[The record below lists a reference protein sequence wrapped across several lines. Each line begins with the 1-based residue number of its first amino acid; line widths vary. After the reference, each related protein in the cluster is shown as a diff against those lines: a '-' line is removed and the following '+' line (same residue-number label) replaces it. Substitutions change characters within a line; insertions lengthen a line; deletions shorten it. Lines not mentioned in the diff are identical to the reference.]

1 MASPPQSGLAAA
13 PAGSR
18 QQDLGE
24 VLNGQ
29 LEEVSRR
36 FEDVL
41 AAGVKLEE
49 DGEVTLVLSD
59 PSRAFDLAVALQEA
73 VWPVRLC
80 FSITAPGP
88 EEAAELRKQAKAGL
102 EKTGKGRA
110 FHFQVQGKSK
120 SELRLAQEA
129 AGLHAAIVSEW
140 TPTRAAAVRRYRL
153 LKKQAEVAKEMGV
166 SQQAISQM
174 LVGARF
180 RDLASTEDALRD
192 WLTEPAA
199 PGIWPLRRNRG

>member
-49 DGEVTLVLSD
+49 DGEITLVLSD

-88 EEAAELRKQAKAGL
+88 EEAAEGGAGKDRERAGL
-102 EKTGKGRA
+102 SFPSAGKV
-110 FHFQVQGKSK
+110 QVGTSPRPG
-120 SELRLAQEA
+120 SC
-129 AGLHAAIVSEW
+129 
-140 TPTRAAAVRRYRL
+140 RAAR
-153 LKKQAEVAKEMGV
+153 GH
-166 SQQAISQM
+166 
-174 LVGARF
+174 RF
-180 RDLASTEDALRD
+180 
-192 WLTEPAA
+192 
-199 PGIWPLRRNRG
+199 

>member
-1 MASPPQSGLAAA
+1 ME
-13 PAGSR
+13 
-18 QQDLGE
+18 LGE
-24 VLNGQ
+24 VLNGE
-29 LEEVSRR
+29 LKEVSQR
-36 FEDVL
+36 FEDAL
-41 AAGVKLEE
+41 AGGVKLEE
-49 DGEVTLVLSD
+49 NGEVTIVLSD
-59 PSRAFDLAVALQEA
+59 PSRAFDLAVAMQEA
-73 VWPVRLC
+73 VWPVRLR

-88 EEAAELRKQAKAGL
+88 EEEAELRQQARAGL
-102 EKTGKGRA
+102 EKIGKGRS
-110 FHFQVQGKSK
+110 FYFQVQGKSK

-140 TPTRAAAVRRYRL
+140 TPTRAAAVRRYRR
-153 LKKQAEVAKEMGV
+153 LKKQAKVAKEMGI

-199 PGIWPLRRNRG
+199 PGIWPLRRNRS